1 MRNLQ
6 KHQPLQKKKTRAYQ
20 EWFWR
25 TNEIF
30 PSGAHLLLRTVWHRA
45 EHKGH
50 SQVAQ
55 HPLLRTVRHR
65 AEHKGHSQVA
75 QHPLLRTVRHRA
87 REWKKICTVNTFVF
101 KQNAAQSREPYEYL
115 INLYTVQ
122 KIHVRIFLCI
132 PDEGY
137 RMYIL
142 VWKEPV
148 FYFQT
153 GFNSHTV
160 TKDPWNAY

>member
-25 TNEIF
+25 TNEIL
-30 PSGAHLLLRTVWHRA
+30 PSGAHPLLCTVW
-45 EHKGH
+45 
-50 SQVAQ
+50 
-55 HPLLRTVRHR
+55 HR

-87 REWKKICTVNTFVF
+87 REWKKICTVKAFVF

-122 KIHVRIFLCI
+122 KICVHIFLCI

-153 GFNSHTV
+153 GFNSHMV